1 MQKLLKKNI
10 LESKLA
16 VKSINT
22 MFDLKKLEL
31 HRKKSKNTIQNSP
44 FYQFIHNDI
53 IDRLKPIDKA
63 FNEILI
69 ISPVIENMLKL
80 PLKAKFPHHNLTIA
94 EVHTDCPA
102 NKFDLIIFPM
112 GLHWISDIQD
122 FLYKLRTSLQK
133 NGILICNFPG
143 GGSLKQLRY
152 KLVELESANNRA
164 HVPHISP
171 FIQFKQIT
179 FLLQQAGFAENIIDM
194 EPLKLEYDSPLALMK
209 ALQSVGESNALE
221 CGTSYSITKKMYKTL
236 AQQND
241 TMFQDQINLITF
253 VSSPAKSS
261 IQLKSE
267 HFHG

>member
-1 MQKLLKKNI
+1 
-10 LESKLA
+10 
-16 VKSINT
+16 

-53 IDRLKPIDKA
+53 IDRLEPIDRV
-63 FNEILI
+63 FNDILI
-69 ISPVIENMLKL
+69 INPPIENMLKL
-80 PLKAKFPHHNLTIA
+80 LLKAKFPHNNLTIA
-94 EVHTDCPA
+94 KVHTDFPA
-102 NKFDLIIFPM
+102 DKFDLIIFPM
-112 GLHWISDIQD
+112 GLHWIGNIQD

-152 KLVELESANNRA
+152 KLMELESANNRA

-194 EPLKLEYDSPLALMK
+194 EPLELEYNSPLALMK

-236 AQQND
+236 EQQND